1 MNVPTRLTAVIL
13 AVTLVGCA
21 GARISFDYDPEA
33 VAAMRAY
40 RTYSWL
46 PERRGAPG
54 AEYRVNNPITIRM
67 IKAGVDQELQAKGY
81 EKVDSDGDFS
91 VGWHGV
97 ISDQTNY
104 ATYNDYYGYDQP
116 TTTLARKES
125 TIPQGSLIV
134 DVVDNPSNE
143 LVWRSAA
150 QAGLGKSGSPEERQ
164 TRINEACRELF
175 SSFPPEP

>member
-1 MNVPTRLTAVIL
+1 MMIPTRLTAVML
-13 AVTLVGCA
+13 AATLVGCA
-21 GARISFDYDPEA
+21 GARISADYNPDA

-46 PERRGAPG
+46 PEHRGAPG

-67 IKAGVDQELQAKGY
+67 IKAGVDRELQAKGY

-91 VGWHGV
+91 VGWHGA
-97 ISDQTNY
+97 ISDQTDY
-104 ATYNDYYGYDQP
+104 ATYNDYYGYGREATNFG
-116 TTTLARKES
+116 TTES

-134 DVVDNPSNE
+134 DVVDSPSNE
-143 LVWRSAA
+143 LVWRGSA
-150 QAGLGKSGSPEERQ
+150 QAGLGKAGSPEERQ
-164 TRINEACRELF
+164 TWINEACRELF

>member
-1 MNVPTRLTAVIL
+1 MNISTRLTAVIL
-13 AVTLVGCA
+13 AVILVGCA
-21 GARISFDYDPEA
+21 GARISSDYDPET

-46 PERRGAPG
+46 SERRGAPG

-67 IKAGVDQELQAKGY
+67 IKAGVDQELKAKGY

-91 VGWHGV
+91 VGWHSV

-104 ATYNDYYGYDQP
+104 ATYNDYYGYHQP
-116 TTTLARKES
+116 TTTFATSES
-125 TIPQGSLIV
+125 TIPQGGLIV
-134 DVVDNPSNE
+134 DVVDNPTNE
-143 LVWRSAA
+143 LVWRGSA

-164 TRINEACRELF
+164 TWINEACRGLF